1 MQVGQQPPSELSESQ
16 ASRALARK
24 RVLRSLCTGHGDF
37 RFVEARV
44 VEPDEPARTV
54 REAHGTPRRR
64 LRLVK
69 VAQHA
74 SARARKVRRSR

>member
-24 RVLRSLCTGHGDF
+24 SVLRSLCTGHGDL

-54 REAHGTPRRR
+54 REAHGTRRRR

-69 VAQHA
+69 VAPHA
-74 SARARKVRRSR
+74 SARDRKARRSP